1 MPANN
6 YCLITG
12 ASEGFGKALAIEC
25 ASRKMNLILVALPG
39 PELHYLA
46 NFIKQ
51 NHQVEVIAIEKD
63 LARDGNCADLYNE
76 VSSMQLPINMLIN
89 NAGIGNT
96 HLFSDGSI
104 AFYQRQVKLNVIAT
118 TLLTRLFLDTLK
130 NNGPSYIL
138 NVGSLSS
145 FFFLAK
151 KQVYGAT
158 KSFIYFFSKSL
169 RRELESE
176 DIHVSV
182 ICPGGMNTNAS
193 VTLINNQSG
202 WLSRMAVMNPEDV
215 APIAIDGLL
224 NRKEV
229 IIPGVINKIFL
240 LFDKILPAVLK
251 KMLTNRQMKL
261 LNSIPQE
268 APLSPAAVD
277 TTVNG
282 PVVYKL
288 KMPRTLHRL
297 VI

>member
-1 MPANN
+1 MPENN

-25 ASRKMNLILVALPG
+25 ASRKMNLILVSLPG
-39 PELHYLA
+39 SELHSLA
-46 NFIKQ
+46 NTIKQ
-51 NHQVEVIAIEKD
+51 NHHVEVVAIEKD
-63 LARDGNCADLYNE
+63 LAREGNCADLYNE
-76 VSSMQLPINMLIN
+76 ISSMQLPINMLIN

-96 HLFSDGSI
+96 HLFSEGSI

-130 NNGPSYIL
+130 INGPSYIL

-193 VTLINNQSG
+193 VTLINNKSG
-202 WLSRMAVMNPEDV
+202 WLSRMAVMDPQDV
-215 APIAIDGLL
+215 APIAINGLL

-240 LFDKILPAVLK
+240 LFDKILPAALK

-261 LNSIPQE
+261 LNSIPLGN
-268 APLSPAAVD
+268 PSSPAEIETAIP
-277 TTVNG
+277 G
-282 PVVYKL
+282 PVVHKL
-288 KMPRTLHRL
+288 KMQRPLHRL
-297 VI
+297 LN